1 MPKRVSQGGGRPS
14 KGERVRVMSRVA
26 PGVAE
31 ALRSEAERLDLSY
44 SDVIANAL
52 AAHYGHPPLV
62 TPSEDDQMK
71 LTA

>member
-1 MPKRVSQGGGRPS
+1 MPKRVSHGGGRPS

-62 TPSEDDQMK
+62 ASSEDDQMK

>member
-1 MPKRVSQGGGRPS
+1 
-14 KGERVRVMSRVA
+14 MSRVA

-31 ALRSEAERLDLSY
+31 ALRNEAERLDLSY

-62 TPSEDDQMK
+62 TPSEDDQMR